1 MRRNGLRR
9 ALRILAFLPI
19 LAAAVLAALDLAIL
33 YTAAD
38 VTIDYLFGAMLYGI
52 PALFALGGAAAGWLI
67 GRAVKK
73 KRQSFVGTTV
83 LEKRGEFTM
92 SKFAAFFLA
101 VYLFFAGL
109 FYGNAPVQVEILES
123 PFDNGPVTV
132 QVPHHA
138 GGVFEENGQTVT

>member
-1 MRRNGLRR
+1 MDFEFWSLVLIIFPPFLSFGAAHFGICFVRRNGLRR

-52 PALFALGGAAAGWLI
+52 PALFALVGSAAGWLI

-73 KRQSFVGTTV
+73 KRQSLVDVTV
-83 LEKRGEFTM
+83 L
-92 SKFAAFFLA
+92 
-101 VYLFFAGL
+101 
-109 FYGNAPVQVEILES
+109 
-123 PFDNGPVTV
+123 
-132 QVPHHA
+132 
-138 GGVFEENGQTVT
+138 